1 MKYPKAFGVI
11 GVTAALALA
20 LSACSAP
27 AAETGEGSQEG
38 SQSVQELKIGRL
50 GIGSDAI
57 FTLGEQQGIYED
69 HGISITDTIVSNPPA
84 GLAAVQSGQIDVA
97 YSTVMSFFQARSEGV
112 PIQVIASADGIG
124 LAPEGTED
132 LAPYDLAGLFVNP
145 DSGITNEADLAGK
158 TVAVLARNG
167 SLEMAIAAA
176 IEREGGDP
184 STVNW
189 VALDFASAIEAL
201 KSGSIDAAGLV
212 SPFTNEALSA
222 GLTQIGAPVAEL
234 FGPGAVTAIWV
245 STPET
250 IEAKGEAI
258 DAFIAAQT
266 EAANYANDNVDEA
279 MTEAKAITGIELP
292 IEELTPT
299 YWVPSLDTDEI
310 TRQMELTAKYGYLDA
325 PLDMADACYVPG
337 A

>member
-1 MKYPKAFGVI
+1 MKYRKAFGVI
-11 GVTAALALA
+11 GVTAALVLA
-20 LSACSAP
+20 LTACAP
-27 AAETGEGSQEG
+27 AAGSDAGSQDGSQE
-38 SQSVQELKIGRL
+38 SLQELKIGRL
-50 GIGSDAI
+50 GIGNDAI
-57 FTLGEQQGIYED
+57 FTLGEKQGIYDEA
-69 HGISITDTIVSNPPA
+69 GITINDTIVSNPPA

-97 YSTVMSFFQARSEGV
+97 YSTVMSFLQARSEGV
-112 PIQVIASADGIG
+112 QIQAIAAADGIG

-132 LAPYDLAGLFVNP
+132 LAPYDLAGLFVGT
-145 DSGITNEADLAGK
+145 DSGITNEAQLEGK

-234 FGPGAVTAIWV
+234 FGAGKVTAIWV

-250 IEAKGEAI
+250 IEKKGEAI

-266 EAANYANDNVDEA
+266 EAANYANDHVDEA
-279 MTEAKAITGIELP
+279 MIEAKAITGIDLP
-292 IEELTPT
+292 VEELTPT
-299 YWVPSLDTDEI
+299 YWVPTLEPDEI
-310 TRQMELTAKYGYLDA
+310 TRQMEITVKYGYLDA

-337 A
+337 G